1 MKNTFLNRVSAERRV
16 LSVVNAFLPIN
27 KQLTGLSEPAISRW
41 RAVVGHDRTSSVNQI
56 LVAVAEQCQRLS
68 DRSNETFMP
77 IEKADSEKIEIQ
89 LVVLRR
95 ELERYM
101 SGVTSA

>member
-16 LSVVNAFLPIN
+16 LSVVNESLPRN
-27 KQLTGLSEPAISRW
+27 QQLTGLSSAAISRW
-41 RAVVGHDRTSSVNQI
+41 RAVVGLDRTSSVNHI

-77 IEKADSEKIEIQ
+77 IEKADNEKIEIQ
-89 LVVLRR
+89 LVVLER
-95 ELERYM
+95 ELDRFL
-101 SGVTSA
+101 

>member
-16 LSVVNAFLPIN
+16 LSVVNESLSRN
-27 KQLTGLSEPAISRW
+27 QQLTGLSSTAISRW
-41 RAVVGHDRTSSVNQI
+41 RAVVGWDRTSSVNHI

-77 IEKADSEKIEIQ
+77 IGKADSEKIEKQ
-89 LVVLRR
+89 LVVLQR
-95 ELERYM
+95 ELDRCL
-101 SGVTSA
+101 